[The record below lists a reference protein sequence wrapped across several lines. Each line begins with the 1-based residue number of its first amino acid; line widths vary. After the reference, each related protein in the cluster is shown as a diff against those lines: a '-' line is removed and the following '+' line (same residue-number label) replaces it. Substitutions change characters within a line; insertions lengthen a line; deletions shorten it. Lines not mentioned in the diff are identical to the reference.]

1 MTNKNM
7 EIDYDKL
14 AAAMIVKM
22 NEGKNNPPAP
32 VNKPDTRPAPVSN
45 PTIHLDT
52 TVTLTGRSTK
62 TKMPMINTDVTI
74 DGKTYFVHVVERKG

>member
-1 MTNKNM
+1 MTNKSM
-7 EIDYDKL
+7 EIDYEKL
-14 AAAMIVKM
+14 ADVMLRKM
-22 NEGKNNPPAP
+22 NEGKSNPPA
-32 VNKPDTRPAPVSN
+32 VNKPDTRPAPVEN

-62 TKMPMINTDVTI
+62 TKMPMVNTDVTI